1 MVLTSPYIS
10 MVPILSEGFSG
21 GSGRNAETPFSS
33 LQIKS
38 RIGSKR
44 FGKGKGERESDMKK
58 KGQGKAKAITALDN
72 LEQLNLNAAGLDI
85 GAEALYA
92 CVPADRDAENVR
104 CFSSFSGE
112 LRALAAW
119 LQQCGITTVAMES
132 TGVYWLPVY
141 EVLAEAGFALYL
153 VNARHIKNVSGRKS
167 DVLDC
172 QWIQQLHT
180 YGLLQGSF
188 RPDEAIC
195 ELREL
200 IRQRDML
207 ISYRS
212 SHIQH
217 MQKALEQ
224 MNLKL
229 TVVVAD
235 ITGVTGQ
242 TIMRAL
248 LAGEQDPQTLASYR
262 HPSCTRSVQEIA
274 QALDG
279 NYRPV
284 HLFTLQQAIDL
295 YDFYTTQIQKC
306 DAVIEAK
313 YSTFTP
319 QIDLALT
326 PLPPPRL
333 RERPG
338 KGNTPTFDLRRH
350 LYQLAGVDLTQIDGV
365 NVLTAQKL
373 ISEIGLDMSK
383 WPTVKHFTSWLNLC
397 PNNQITGGKVIK
409 RSRKKRTNPAAQA
422 LSMAAQSLNRSQ
434 SALGAFYRR
443 MRTKHG
449 PAKANVAASHKL
461 ARIIYF
467 MLKTKTPYRDH
478 GADHYEQQQ
487 RQRQLRHLQRL
498 ALRLGYSVSPP
509 LSPSLVS

>member
-1 MVLTSPYIS
+1 
-10 MVPILSEGFSG
+10 
-21 GSGRNAETPFSS
+21 
-33 LQIKS
+33 
-38 RIGSKR
+38 
-44 FGKGKGERESDMKK
+44 MKE
-58 KGQGKAKAITALDN
+58 KGQQKAKAIVEMEN

-85 GAEALYA
+85 GAEEIYA
-92 CVPADRDAENVR
+92 CVPVGRDTETVR
-104 CFSSFSGE
+104 CFKSFSAD
-112 LRALAAW
+112 LRELAAW
-119 LQQCGITTVAMES
+119 LKQCGITTVAMES
-132 TGVYWLPVY
+132 TGVYWIPVY
-141 EVLAEAGFALYL
+141 EILAEAGFELYL
-153 VNARHIKNVSGRKS
+153 VNARHLKNVSGRKS

-172 QWIQQLHT
+172 QWIQRLHT

-195 ELREL
+195 GLRER

-235 ITGVTGQ
+235 ITGVTGL
-242 TIMRAL
+242 TIIRAIL
-248 LAGEQDPQTLASYR
+248 GGEHDPQTLASYR
-262 HPSCTRSVQEIA
+262 HPSCARSEHEIA
-274 QALDG
+274 KALDG
-279 NYRPV
+279 NYRAE
-284 HLFTLQQAIDL
+284 HLFTLQQAVEL
-295 YDFYTTQIQKC
+295 YDFYTMQIQKC
-306 DAVIEAK
+306 DETIEAQ

-319 QIDLALT
+319 QIDIDLT
-326 PLPPPRL
+326 PLPPPRV

-350 LYQLAGVDLTQIDGV
+350 LYQMAGVDLTQIDGV
-365 NVLTAQKL
+365 NVLTAQKI

-409 RSRKKRTNPAAQA
+409 RSRKKRSNPAAQA

-443 MRTKHG
+443 MRAKHG
-449 PAKANVAASHKL
+449 PQKANVAASHKL

-467 MLKTKTPYRDH
+467 MLKNKTPYRDI
-478 GADHYEQQQ
+478 GSSQYEQQQ
-487 RQRQLRHLQRL
+487 RQRQIRNLHRQ
-498 ALRLGYSVSPP
+498 AQRLGYSIEPA
-509 LSPSLVS
+509 LS